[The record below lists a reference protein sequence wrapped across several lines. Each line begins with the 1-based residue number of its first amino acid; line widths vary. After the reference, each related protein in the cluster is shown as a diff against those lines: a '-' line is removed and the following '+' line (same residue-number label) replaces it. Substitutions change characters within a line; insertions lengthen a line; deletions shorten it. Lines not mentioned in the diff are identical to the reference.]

1 MIAFGEK
8 RLKAMPY
15 AFLICSP
22 LRMASRLGLLV
33 VLIFIL
39 TVPALAIT
47 MANDPHGFDHLTWG
61 MPLIDIPELT
71 VTRSNSHTIDYQFR
85 DRPPVYADIPVES
98 VHLSTV
104 DDQFARVTIRY
115 SGANA
120 HAQVLQF
127 LERSYGKI
135 ERLPGQMMRGL
146 NQQYTWRGPDTEIS
160 LTYEA
165 NRDRGFIFIE
175 SRNLAPRFQDRMS
188 DTAE

>member
-1 MIAFGEK
+1 MIAFGKK

-15 AFLICSP
+15 AFSICSP
-22 LRMASRLGLLV
+22 FRMASCLGLSG
-33 VLIFIL
+33 VLTFIL
-39 TVPALAIT
+39 AVPAFAIT
-47 MANDPHGFDHLTWG
+47 MANDPQGFANLTWG
-61 MPLIDIPELT
+61 VPLTDVPELT
-71 VTRSNSHTIDYQFR
+71 VIQSDSHTIDYQFR

-98 VHLSTV
+98 VQLSSV

-160 LTYEA
+160 LTYQA

-188 DTAE
+188 DSAE

>member
-1 MIAFGEK
+1 MRDAFS
-8 RLKAMPY
+8 
-15 AFLICSP
+15 ISSP
-22 LRMASRLGLLV
+22 LCVAGRLGLLG
-33 VLIFIL
+33 LFIFIL
-39 TVPALAIT
+39 VVPALAIT

-61 MPLIDIPELT
+61 IPLAGIPELT

-85 DRPPVYADIPVES
+85 DRPPIYADTPVES
-98 VHLSTV
+98 VQLSTV

-115 SGANA
+115 SGAKA
-120 HAQVLQF
+120 HAQVLLF
-127 LERSYGKI
+127 LEQSYGRI
-135 ERLPGQMMRGL
+135 ERIPGQMMRGL

>member
-1 MIAFGEK
+1 MLAVRGGRANSALRASNMHARPRVA
-8 RLKAMPY
+8 RLPPVGCAPR
-15 AFLICSP
+15 
-22 LRMASRLGLLV
+22 LRRQA
-33 VLIFIL
+33 
-39 TVPALAIT
+39 
-47 MANDPHGFDHLTWG
+47 
-61 MPLIDIPELT
+61 
-71 VTRSNSHTIDYQFR
+71 TRARAPIDYEFR

-127 LERSYGKI
+127 LERSYGRI

-188 DTAE
+188 DTAD

>member
-1 MIAFGEK
+1 M
-8 RLKAMPY
+8 KAMPN
-15 AFLICSP
+15 AFWICSS
-22 LRMASRLGLLV
+22 LRMARRLGLLGA
-33 VLIFIL
+33 LIFIVA
-39 TVPALAIT
+39 VPAQAIT
-47 MANDPHGFDHLTWG
+47 MANDPHGFGQLTWG
-61 MPLIDIPELT
+61 IPLTDIPELT

-85 DRPPVYADIPVES
+85 DHPPVYADIPVES

-115 SGANA
+115 NGAKA
-120 HAQVLQF
+120 HAHVLQF
-127 LERSYGKI
+127 LERSYGRI
-135 ERLPGQMMRGL
+135 ERIPGQMMRGL